1 MLNKNTIARFYV
13 IARQWLSALTKGIHR
28 SNLSCGRTLAR
39 LPRRNFVSPRND
51 ENALLHGSEHLPPR
65 NDGKFRFSSP
75 VSLLTSH
82 LSRLTVSPR
91 NDTEKLTF
99 RPFNRST
106 FQPAFTLAEVLITL
120 GIIGVVAGLMIPG
133 VIAESQK
140 AGYVAGARKAYS
152 LWNQALIQ
160 MAADGGCI
168 GDLSCF
174 FDSADTKTMGDKIA
188 AYFNVAKNCDTT
200 TTGCFSDTI
209 ALNFDGSS
217 TVSGKDGG
225 SYRFITADGMSVR
238 LVSPYSGCSGS
249 AGSLTKICMYYVYI
263 DINGLKKP
271 NAFGRDIFFFMIDNT
286 NGPALYPWGG
296 AKYAPWK
303 TNKYCDYGYNN
314 GTNKQGMY
322 CIGRIIDEGWQ
333 MNY

>member
-1 MLNKNTIARFYV
+1 MLNRNTIARFYV
-13 IARQWLSALTKGIHR
+13 IARHWLSALTKGIHR

-39 LPRRNFVSPRND
+39 LLRRNFVSPRND
-51 ENALLHGSEHLPPR
+51 
-65 NDGKFRFSSP
+65 GKFRFPSP

-91 NDTEKLTF
+91 NDVEKSTF

-140 AGYVAGARKAYS
+140 AAYVAGARKAYS

-160 MAADGGCI
+160 MAADSGCI

-174 FDSADTKTMGDKIA
+174 FDSADLKTMGDKIA

-209 ALNFDGSS
+209 AFNFDGSDIH
-217 TVSGKDGG
+217 SGYDGT
-225 SYRFITADGMSVR
+225 SYYRFITADGMAVR
-238 LVSPYSGCSGS
+238 LVTPSLGCSGS
-249 AGSLTKICMYYVYI
+249 VGSLTKVCMLYVYI
-263 DINGLKKP
+263 DVNGLKKP
-271 NAFGRDIFFFMIDNT
+271 NAFGRDIFWFAIDND
-286 NGPALYPWGG
+286 NGPALYPAGG
-296 AKYAPWK
+296 AKYDLWK
-303 TNKYCDYGYNN
+303 TNGCNSGYNN
-314 GTNKQGMY
+314 GTNKQGRY
-322 CIGRIIDEGWQ
+322 CAGRIIEESWQ

>member
-13 IARQWLSALTKGIHR
+13 IARGWLSALTKGIHR
-28 SNLSCGRTLAR
+28 SNLSCGRTLER
-39 LPRRNFVSPRND
+39 LLRRNFVSPRND
-51 ENALLHGSEHLPPR
+51 ENALWHGSKHLPPR
-65 NDGKFRFSSP
+65 ND
-75 VSLLTSH
+75 V
-82 LSRLTVSPR
+82 
-91 NDTEKLTF
+91 EKLTF

-120 GIIGVVAGLMIPG
+120 GIIGVVAAYTISGL
-133 VIAESQK
+133 IANSQK
-140 AGYVAGARKAYS
+140 AGYVAGVKSAYS
-152 LWNQALIQ
+152 KWNQALIQ

-174 FDSADTKTMGDKIA
+174 FDSANLHTMGDKIA
-188 AYFNVAKNCDTT
+188 GYFNVAKNCETT

-217 TVSGKDGG
+217 TASGYD
-225 SYRFITADGMSVR
+225 STYYRFITADGMSIS
-238 LVSPYSGCSGS
+238 LATPSISCSGS
-249 AGSLTKICMYYVYI
+249 ASSLTKICMSYVYI
-263 DINGLKKP
+263 DVNGLKKP
-271 NAFGRDIFFFMIDNT
+271 NAFGRDIFRFAIVND

-296 AKYAPWK
+296 AKYVPWK
-303 TNKYCDYGYNN
+303 TNNRCNYGYNG
-314 GTNKQGMY
+314 GTDKQGFY